1 MYLFCRVKVL
11 ILHQHFNTPKTGGAI
26 RSYYLAKALVD
37 SGIETVVITGSNDKE
52 GVEWVDGIEVHYL
65 KISYDNYFGFFQ
77 RSVSFFRFMNGAVRE
92 SKKITDVDLVY
103 AMSVPLTVGV
113 AAMRIKRQRN
123 IPFIFEVGD
132 LWPEAPI
139 EMGFIKNPLL
149 KKYLLNLEKRIYQ
162 DARSVVALSPS
173 IEEGILK
180 VHPEARVHQ
189 VPNMADTEF
198 YRPEEK
204 DPALEKKFEVQGKF
218 VISYIGALGFAN
230 GLHLFLDAAQAAYDA
245 KLPVHFKIC
254 GAGAMKTDL
263 VRRVSHELTNVSF
276 KRFQNRE
283 GVRELMNVTDAA
295 FISYLPFP
303 ILQTGS
309 PNKYFDAL
317 AAGKMII
324 TNFGGWIRN
333 EINKN
338 SIGFSFDNNPHE
350 FVSKLTEFLNSP
362 EQIKRAQQRARQLAE
377 EKYSRK
383 ILSERFC
390 QIMRDAINSD
400 KPRPSSR

>member
-1 MYLFCRVKVL
+1 MKVL
-11 ILHQHFNTPKTGGAI
+11 ILHQHFNTPYEGGAI

-37 SGIETVVITGSNDKE
+37 SGIETVVITGSNDKSGIE
-52 GVEWVDGIEVHYL
+52 DVDGIEVHYL
-65 KISYDNYFGFFQ
+65 KISYNNSFGFLD
-77 RSVSFFRFMNGAVRE
+77 RSFSFLRFMNGAIRE
-92 SKKITDVDLVY
+92 SRKIDNIGLVY
-103 AMSVPLTVGV
+103 AISVPLTVGG
-113 AAMRIKRQRN
+113 AAMRIKKQRN

-149 KKYLLNLEKRIYQ
+149 KTYLRNLEKRIYMR
-162 DARSVVALSPS
+162 AESVVALSPS
-173 IEEGILK
+173 IEAGVLK
-180 VHPEARVHQ
+180 VHPQANVHQ
-189 VPNMADTEF
+189 IPNMADTDF

-204 DPALEKKFEVQGKF
+204 DPVLEKKFRVEGKF

-230 GLHLFLDAAQAAYDA
+230 GLHDFLDAAQAADNA
-245 KLPVHFKIC
+245 KLPVHFILC
-254 GAGAMKTDL
+254 GAGATETAL
-263 VRRVSHELTNVSF
+263 VRRISNGLTNVSF
-276 KRFQNRE
+276 KGFQNRE

-324 TNFGGWIRN
+324 TNFGGWIRQ
-333 EINKN
+333 EINEN
-338 SIGFSFDNNPHE
+338 FLGFSFDNNPGE
-350 FVSKLTEFLNSP
+350 FVSKLSEFLNSRAR
-362 EQIKRAQQRARQLAE
+362 IKLAQQRARQLAE

-383 ILSERFC
+383 ILAEKFC
-390 QIMRDAINSD
+390 GIIRETVGRKN
-400 KPRPSSR
+400 